1 MKKLLAIDTSTRA
14 LSLAL
19 AEGNP
24 ETVLKTSPKP
34 NVEPSPETGEFTLVA
49 EMTEVLERQHGETL
63 APEVAKILSEAGWVA
78 RDLQGIIIGV
88 GPGSYTGM
96 RIGVTF
102 AKTWAHSIGLELYA
116 TSSLALMAGNLAG
129 KDSGLVIPI
138 MDARRGTAYTG
149 LYRDGNMVTPD
160 LHTDFL
166 PWLQAQELEDEV
178 TFIGTD
184 IEEFIDGAREALP
197 QVTINVLTGDAAYPR
212 ASNAFGQVALQRV
225 EDISTLAPNYAHETL
240 AEKEWRERQ
249 DDGGASADES
259 PLVEIE

>member
-1 MKKLLAIDTSTRA
+1 MKKLLALDTSTRA

-24 ETVLKTSPKP
+24 ET
-34 NVEPSPETGEFTLVA
+34 GEFKLVA

-63 APEVAKILSEAGWVA
+63 APEVARILGDAGWSA
-78 RDLQGIIIGV
+78 QDLQGMVVGV

-102 AKTWAHSIGLELYA
+102 AKTWTYSMGLDLYA
-116 TSSLALMAGNLAG
+116 VSSLALMAGNLAQG
-129 KDSGLVIPI
+129 GEASPLTTAPHSNLVIPI
-138 MDARRGTAYTG
+138 IDARRGTAYTG
-149 LYRDGNMVTPD
+149 VYSAGSVVVAD

-166 PWLQAQELEDEV
+166 PWLKTQELGDQV

-184 IEEFIDGAREALP
+184 IEEFVDGARELLP
-197 QVTINVLTGDAAYPR
+197 ELTIDVVTGEQAYPR
-212 ASNAFGQVALQRV
+212 ASNAFGRVTLQSV

-240 AEKEWRERQ
+240 AEKEWREKQ

-259 PLVEIE
+259 PLVNFE